1 MIHSSS
7 VFELGKSAAIFNCS
21 YDSQNLWKSI
31 DVFLIQTIMIFIVI

>member
-7 VFELGKSAAIFNCS
+7 VFEKGKNSAIFNCS

-31 DVFLIQTIMIFIVI
+31 DVFSVQAIMIFIVI